1 MNFVNLYRV
10 KTILPYKSTSYP
22 RISEWEY
29 FISNNSKCDL
39 LFITIM
45 YFCELWRFAITF
57 YIWKYTLPFDIL
69 SLISIWT
76 HKTQL
81 LVCIF
86 ILFNFVS
93 TILDPNRAGMQIK
106 HTGNTSYYKDLSF
119 SCQEHKNQI
128 LDNKILLRCTTWNK
142 IYFVWWAFKNERY
155 I

>member
-1 MNFVNLYRV
+1 MR
-10 KTILPYKSTSYP
+10 YKSISYP

-106 HTGNTSYYKDLSF
+106 HTGNTSYYKDCCWLYCGVRLGTKYISF
-119 SCQEHKNQI
+119 DGNSKMKDTYNFVASSC
-128 LDNKILLRCTTWNK
+128 
-142 IYFVWWAFKNERY
+142 
-155 I
+155 